1 MGIQELNIVI
11 YSFLLISCLYSVM
24 GLFPIAMN
32 ILQFWLIDS
41 IVKAASPDGDPLTS
55 TSPRHSA
62 DREPL
67 FDSNRYDDEGD
78 EDAPVLRPDI
88 ENALF
93 AGSSSDSLR
102 SKIPAEE
109 EQKYL
114 SSRASTNDPGEA
126 EDACPRCPPSSP
138 HINEPR
144 ENFSTRAV
152 SPARHRR
159 RSSPRVASPA
169 STLRCKALEFPGTG
183 TPASPKTPVTS
194 WKATHPGAIA
204 HIELRVLHEK
214 LGGRD
219 GVGIAH

>member
-1 MGIQELNIVI
+1 MIN
-11 YSFLLISCLYSVM
+11 SFSLISCLYSVM

-41 IVKAASPDGDPLTS
+41 IVKAASPDGDLLTS

-67 FDSNRYDDEGD
+67 FDSNRSDDEED

-126 EDACPRCPPSSP
+126 DDACPSSP
-138 HINEPR
+138 HTNAPR

-152 SPARHRR
+152 SPSRHRR
-159 RSSPRVASPA
+159 RCSPRVASPA
-169 STLRCKALEFPGTG
+169 STPRCKTLEFPGTG
-183 TPASPKTPVTS
+183 TPASPKHPVTS

-214 LGGRD
+214 LGARD
-219 GVGIAH
+219 GVGIVQ